1 MKNYIG
7 GKAWKQ
13 EKYEHILDR
22 GFALF
27 AERGIEQV
35 KLSEVAKAADVG
47 NATLYRYFPT
57 KTDLV
62 VAIAARKWQEFIKW
76 YNSPEYCKGTEN
88 LTGAEYLKF
97 FFDSFLELYRSHKDI
112 LRFNYDFNSFVGS
125 TEWTQEQKQPYLQM
139 VDALGTQFH
148 ELYERGTK
156 DGTLNTDIPEH
167 TMFSSTFHI
176 MLAAVTRY
184 AIGLAVVN
192 SSNPESELV
201 MLAEMMLTRFTDN
214 ADKGLQTDFYR
225 EETTK

>member
-1 MKNYIG
+1 
-7 GKAWKQ
+7 
-13 EKYEHILDR
+13 
-22 GFALF
+22 
-27 AERGIEQV
+27 
-35 KLSEVAKAADVG
+35 
-47 NATLYRYFPT
+47 
-57 KTDLV
+57 
-62 VAIAARKWQEFIKW
+62 
-76 YNSPEYCKGTEN
+76 
-88 LTGAEYLKF
+88 
-97 FFDSFLELYRSHKDI
+97 
-112 LRFNYDFNSFVGS
+112 
-125 TEWTQEQKQPYLQM
+125 M

-156 DGTLNTDIPEH
+156 DGTLNTDIPEY

-225 EETTK
+225 EEKTK